1 MKILVTGSSGLVGSA
16 LLSFLKTE
24 GYEVFK
30 LVRARSELHP
40 DEIAW
45 TPDQGVIS
53 PELLEGFDAIVHL
66 AGENISDS
74 RWTEQKKKKILD
86 SRVIGTR
93 LLCQALS
100 TLKQPPRTLIAAS
113 AIGYYGDQEDRLLTE
128 ESPPGHCFLSDVCQQ
143 WEAATDKAKEK
154 GIRVVNL
161 RIGVVLSHKG
171 GALQSMLTP
180 FKWGLGG
187 VLGSGKQYFSW
198 IVLEDLIRI
207 IGFALKNEALQGPIN
222 AVSPHPVTNYEFTK
236 TLGKVLHRPT
246 FMRMPAFVAQIVF
259 GEMADELLLSSARV
273 IPKRL
278 EQTNFHFSFPELE
291 QALTYLLLNI

>member
-1 MKILVTGSSGLVGSA
+1 
-16 LLSFLKTE
+16 
-24 GYEVFK
+24 
-30 LVRARSELHP
+30 
-40 DEIAW
+40 
-45 TPDQGVIS
+45 
-53 PELLEGFDAIVHL
+53 
-66 AGENISDS
+66 
-74 RWTEQKKKKILD
+74 
-86 SRVIGTR
+86 
-93 LLCQALS
+93 
-100 TLKQPPRTLIAAS
+100 
-113 AIGYYGDQEDRLLTE
+113 
-128 ESPPGHCFLSDVCQQ
+128 
-143 WEAATDKAKEK
+143 
-154 GIRVVNL
+154 
-161 RIGVVLSHKG
+161 
-171 GALQSMLTP
+171 MLTP

>member
-161 RIGVVLSHKG
+161 RIGVVLSHK
-171 GALQSMLTP
+171 
-180 FKWGLGG
+180 
-187 VLGSGKQYFSW
+187 
-198 IVLEDLIRI
+198 
-207 IGFALKNEALQGPIN
+207 
-222 AVSPHPVTNYEFTK
+222 
-236 TLGKVLHRPT
+236 
-246 FMRMPAFVAQIVF
+246 
-259 GEMADELLLSSARV
+259 
-273 IPKRL
+273 
-278 EQTNFHFSFPELE
+278 
-291 QALTYLLLNI
+291 